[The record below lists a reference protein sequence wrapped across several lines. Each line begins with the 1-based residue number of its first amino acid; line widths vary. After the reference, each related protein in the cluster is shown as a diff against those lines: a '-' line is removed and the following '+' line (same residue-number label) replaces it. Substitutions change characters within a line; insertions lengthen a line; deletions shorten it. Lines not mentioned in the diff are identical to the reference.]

1 MNRNLTDIEL
11 SMVCEVIA
19 SHMGLHF
26 PIERRAMLSRNLALA
41 AREFGY
47 NNMNGFI
54 QWLLSATLNKGQIEI
69 LASYLTISETYF
81 WREPRVF
88 AAFSQNIL
96 TELVA
101 SKKERGKSITI
112 WCAGCST
119 GEEAFSI
126 AIALHRTIPEIKDW
140 KITILA
146 TDINTKALSKARKGV
161 YSSWSFR
168 NSPSWLKNS
177 YFKSINNKEYKIIPE
192 IKKMV
197 TFSSFNLTHEN
208 FLSSVCKNHKMDIIF
223 CRNVLMYFT
232 SEWAAKVSQNLFHS
246 LSEEG
251 WLVVSSCELSSNL
264 FPQLTPVN
272 FPGAVL
278 YCKTKKESTHSFN
291 VQSNEIPEPYK
302 QPFQPLFSEAIVKED
317 FQPLQPFNPPQ
328 QPQSIVKTPEET
340 SADKIFA
347 IRLLANQ
354 GHLEEALSICNEAIA
369 SYKLTPGL
377 YFLRASILQELDKS
391 NEAIKSLKQAIY
403 IDPDYIMGHFTL
415 GNLFIRQGNV
425 RNAKQYFNNAL
436 ELLSTCS
443 NDDIPEESEGLS
455 VKYLREIILAN
466 IQSQKTL

>member
-1 MNRNLTDIEL
+1 
-11 SMVCEVIA
+11 
-19 SHMGLHF
+19 
-26 PIERRAMLSRNLALA
+26 
-41 AREFGY
+41 
-47 NNMNGFI
+47 MNGFI

-96 TELVA
+96 AELVA

-264 FPQLTPVN
+264 FP
-272 FPGAVL
+272 
-278 YCKTKKESTHSFN
+278 
-291 VQSNEIPEPYK
+291 
-302 QPFQPLFSEAIVKED
+302 
-317 FQPLQPFNPPQ
+317 
-328 QPQSIVKTPEET
+328 
-340 SADKIFA
+340 
-347 IRLLANQ
+347 
-354 GHLEEALSICNEAIA
+354 
-369 SYKLTPGL
+369 
-377 YFLRASILQELDKS
+377 
-391 NEAIKSLKQAIY
+391 
-403 IDPDYIMGHFTL
+403 
-415 GNLFIRQGNV
+415 
-425 RNAKQYFNNAL
+425 
-436 ELLSTCS
+436 
-443 NDDIPEESEGLS
+443 
-455 VKYLREIILAN
+455 
-466 IQSQKTL
+466 